1 MLLCSAESAMA
12 VPAYPGIIKVK
23 QADGTVLSV
32 RLHGDE
38 RVNFMTTDD
47 GYPIMLN
54 RQTGNYEYAT
64 LSGSTLRTSG
74 IIATDASMRT
84 AQAKQFLVSYDK
96 NATLSAA
103 KAKSMNANVLM
114 LQTDT
119 YKRNAKPKKTLTNNF
134 PHTGEQHSIVI
145 LMEFKDKKFSTM
157 DNPQQYYTNA
167 MNQEGFTAAN
177 GANGSAR
184 DFFIASSNGMFSPT
198 FDVYGPVQIN
208 YNQHDAGQGTYNTKI
223 NMGTFV
229 KAAIEGLDDVVDFS
243 KYDHDG
249 DGFVDNV
256 YIYYAG
262 NGAADSDD
270 TQTIWPHAFD
280 LRKWNINLTTNDG
293 VGIGSY
299 TCSNEVDGTRE
310 GNLTTGIGTFVHEFG
325 HCLGF
330 ADHYDTRDAS
340 ANYTPGDW
348 DTMASGSYSNNSNT
362 PPLYSA
368 FERYEMGW
376 IEPEEITHRSGG
388 VNSLPNLGSS
398 NKAYRVSVPGKD
410 NEYFL
415 LENRQKTGWDAYL
428 PGQGML
434 IWHIDDVPEVW
445 QKNEVNNN
453 AAHQH
458 VDIIEANGKLSGY
471 QYYQTGVPFPG
482 ANNVTSHK
490 FKAWDKTEL
499 LTIENITETD
509 GVVSFIVAGSDAG
522 LTKPD
527 FTVSDVSFD
536 RFRLSWQ
543 KQAKA
548 EKHILDIKKVE
559 ADNSLSAV
567 GDYTEMAV
575 EGEEVLV
582 TGLDEDATYQVSLSS
597 CTASFYSEPE
607 TKTVSTT
614 QMPFTEKQVKN
625 VKVTDISGSTLSA
638 SWDAIDDAQ
647 LYLVTLSTRAFDGDE
662 QTTSYDFADKKD
674 GMPEGWST
682 NSSNFISSEGY
693 YGEAAPALRLS
704 ANNSYLIANNG
715 EAKSSKL
722 SFWYYVAVPK
732 EGSVIE
738 VQTMSDDEW
747 TTVKTIDASTEKKE
761 TAMIEFEPT
770 TQVKICFKRSATSN
784 VLIDDV
790 SVSGKGIKNHP
801 LDRYNMKDVQDAT
814 TFTFSDLNT
823 LTEYSLTVQAV
834 RNGEKTKPSAEVV
847 VTTTDSTNAI
857 DAINADKLTDGKM
870 YDLSGRRITNAN
882 AKGVY
887 IKKQNGKTV
896 KQIVR

>member
-1 MLLCSAESAMA
+1 MIEKMKVVHIVAAQTQKTELLLN
-12 VPAYPGIIKVK
+12 K
-23 QADGTVLSV
+23 QKRQ
-32 RLHGDE
+32 RL
-38 RVNFMTTDD
+38 
-47 GYPIMLN
+47 
-54 RQTGNYEYAT
+54 
-64 LSGSTLRTSG
+64 
-74 IIATDASMRT
+74 IA
-84 AQAKQFLVSYDK
+84 Q
-96 NATLSAA
+96 
-103 KAKSMNANVLM
+103 M
-114 LQTDT
+114 LQSCQRHHFIGVNLDFEELQTS
-119 YKRNAKPKKTLTNNF
+119 NNEALT
-134 PHTGEQHSIVI
+134 
-145 LMEFKDKKFSTM
+145 
-157 DNPQQYYTNA
+157 
-167 MNQEGFTAAN
+167 
-177 GANGSAR
+177 
-184 DFFIASSNGMFSPT
+184 
-198 FDVYGPVQIN
+198 
-208 YNQHDAGQGTYNTKI
+208 
-223 NMGTFV
+223 TFV
-229 KAAIEGLDDVVDFS
+229 KDLSEAFHRHGLYVSQDIQPANEDYDVKELA
-243 KYDHDG
+243 KYDDYLMLMAYDEHSSVSTPGPVSSQQWIGKSLDAVASQIPEQKIILGIGAYGYDWTPKGDNNQSITIHD
-249 DGFVDNV
+249 
-256 YIYYAG
+256 AMSL
-262 NGAADSDD
+262 AADSDTPINFD
-270 TQTIWPHAFD
+270 SGTFSLDFSYDDENNVTHQVYFNDAATNFNTMRYGCEYGVAGFGLWRLGSEDHRLWKFYGQDLAMPHVTHLRIGDLETIEGDKIA
-280 LRKWNINLTTNDG
+280 NY
-293 VGIGSY
+293 VGSG
-299 TCSNEVDGTRE
+299 EVLDV
-310 GNLTTGIGTFVHEFG
+310 IGTPRDGSVH
-325 HCLGF
+325 L
-330 ADHYDTRDAS
+330 D
-340 ANYTPGDW
+340 
-348 DTMASGSYSNNSNT
+348 M
-362 PPLYSA
+362 
-368 FERYEMGW
+368 
-376 IEPEEITHRSGG
+376 
-388 VNSLPNLGSS
+388 
-398 NKAYRVSVPGKD
+398 D
-410 NEYFL
+410 NEDFL
-415 LENRQKTGWDAYL
+415 IANETYTRIPTSYELEKHGTCGPKEL
-428 PGQGML
+428 L
-434 IWHIDDVPEVW
+434 LTFDDVPEVW

-527 FTVSDVSFD
+527 FTVSDVSYD

-543 KQAKA
+543 KQANA
-548 EKHILDIKKVE
+548 EKHILNIKKVE

-597 CTASFYSEPE
+597 CAASFYSEPQ
-607 TKTVSTT
+607 TKTVSTK

-647 LYLVTLSTRAFDGDE
+647 QYLVTLSTRAFDGDE

-704 ANNSYLIANNG
+704 SNNSYLIANNS
-715 EAKSSKL
+715 EAKASKL
-722 SFWYYVAVPK
+722 SFWYYVAVPN

-761 TAMIEFEPT
+761 TAMVEFEPT

-801 LDRYNMKDVQDAT
+801 LDRYNMKDVQNAT
-814 TFTFSDLNT
+814 TFTFSDLNA

-857 DAINADKLTDGKM
+857 EAISTDKLTDGKM
-870 YDLSGRRITNAN
+870 YTASTSRPHPLSKR
-882 AKGVY
+882 Y
-887 IKKQNGKTV
+887 LTV
-896 KQIVR
+896 PSVLRCADRGA